1 MPIDPKL
8 LAIEQPTADDY
19 KRERMLRGTQ
29 DEVAKQ
35 LGVRRDTVG
44 KRETSRTV
52 TREAWL
58 ALCALPL
65 KKSPPSAQP
74 HRQAH
79 RSLLP

>member
-8 LAIEQPTADDY
+8 LAIEHPTAADY

-29 DEVAKQ
+29 HEVATL
-35 LGVRRDTVG
+35 LGVGRDTVG

-58 ALCALPL
+58 ALCALPEKGKL
-65 KKSPPSAQP
+65 GA
-74 HRQAH
+74 
-79 RSLLP
+79 

>member
-8 LAIEQPTADDY
+8 LAIEQPTAANY

-29 DEVAKQ
+29 DAVAKQ
-35 LGVRRDTVG
+35 LGVLRSTMAR
-44 KRETSRTV
+44 RETTGSV

-65 KKSPPSAQP
+65 KKKTK
-74 HRQAH
+74 
-79 RSLLP
+79 